1 MKRLER
7 ANQYIQAHRDQVT
20 ERPLFHLTPEVGWM
34 NDPNGFIYYRGQY
47 HLFYQHYPYDTAWSD
62 MHWGH
67 AVSDDLVHWRYLP
80 VALANDTLHDA
91 NGCFSGSAIE
101 KDGKLYLMYTGHL
114 DPNLGYDREEDQVV
128 ETQCLAY
135 SEDGVTFHKYP
146 GNPVIGKDELP
157 EGYLICDFRDPKI
170 WEAGGV
176 YYCVLSV
183 RNSLRRGEILLFQ
196 SHNLTDWTF
205 HSSIYQSQPEEN
217 ILLECPDLFRI
228 GDKDVLVVSVMPCD
242 PEYQQSVENHT
253 LYMIGKLDY
262 ENGHFLP
269 ESSGLLDYGSTFYAP
284 QSAAGKDGERIMFG
298 WMHRWHQP
306 APPKEY
312 GFTGMMSLPRRLD
325 IQSGR
330 LIQQPGLHVEQH
342 FDEIANH
349 EHVLLGAGASLKLDG
364 QPAGYLRLEVKPGAG
379 RFVVELHRQSGLD
392 GLEQQASI
400 APGQGQQ
407 QSSTAVPQAGEA
419 QAAVSTA
426 TATATAEATTEVA
439 ATAEA
444 TTVNATV
451 VRATRLAVD
460 MTSGTLTLSSDYS
473 DQPPVIITTSLAA
486 ASCNSTDQER
496 SSVTAPAPGTAGGRS
511 EVNGADSSDSSHSSD
526 DGLTL
531 ELFIDLHSV
540 ELFVNSGEKVATLT
554 AYSLGKGCGLSLS
567 SEEDTAFR
575 LIHYA
580 SLRQR
585 A

>member
-205 HSSIYQSQPEEN
+205 HSSIYQSRPEEN

-242 PEYQQSVENHT
+242 PEFQQSVENHT
-253 LYMIGKLDY
+253 LYMIGELDY
-262 ENGHFLP
+262 ENGRFLP

-284 QSAAGKDGERIMFG
+284 QSAAGKEGERIMFG

-342 FDEIANH
+342 FEPMATH
-349 EHVLLGAGASLKLDG
+349 EHVLLNAGASLKLEG
-364 QPAGYLRLEVKPGAG
+364 QPAAYLRLEVKPGAG
-379 RFVVELHRQSGLD
+379 RFVVELHRQSGLS

-407 QSSTAVPQAGEA
+407 QSSTAVPQSGEG

-439 ATAEA
+439 ATSEA

-473 DQPPVIITTSLAA
+473 DQPPIIITTSLPA
-486 ASCNSTDQER
+486 ASCNSTDQEQ

-511 EVNGADSSDSSHSSD
+511 EVNGANSSDTFD

-531 ELFIDLHSV
+531 ELFIDLHSI

-567 SEEDTAFR
+567 GEEDTAFR